1 MTALLIVLAVVTV
14 MLGAALNML
23 ANWANPPR
31 WLKPWHRVAGICV
44 CIAILVVVAVVVVV
58 REQDDNSQ
66 TPPSKRVR
74 ASTVEEL
81 APQLAAARLITVDDS
96 AGRPVLFASRLDGR
110 NRVRLWD
117 MPDSWPGAMV
127 DDNTVVLSAVW
138 EERDVE
144 RLEVFS
150 SDGVFQRALTEPASD
165 ESDTSPSVAGDT
177 VYFIRNSWKDYEG
190 GRSLER
196 SRLMSVPVAGG
207 AVTEVAVDGAELR
220 AVDAA
225 PDGRLVAGTCVA
237 DGPSGGCVV
246 DTHTGTVTRFGSE
259 QAASMDEV
267 AVSADG
273 QYVAYSSPATNPYG
287 QTQIYAYNLESGAT
301 TALSALPG
309 MNGSPAWAPE
319 GPCLVFDHY
328 ERTAGASV
336 YLSCLTPDPVTVP
349 AIPVGASPVWLPR

>member
-1 MTALLIVLAVVTV
+1 MCFVVL
-14 MLGAALNML
+14 
-23 ANWANPPR
+23 
-31 WLKPWHRVAGICV
+31 VA
-44 CIAILVVVAVVVVV
+44 VAVVAVV
-58 REQDDNSQ
+58 REQDDDPQ
-66 TPPSKRVR
+66 RPPSKGAR
-74 ASTVEEL
+74 ANTVEEL

-96 AGRPVLFASRLDGR
+96 AGRPVLFASRVDGR

-117 MPDSWPGAMV
+117 MPDSWPGTMV
-127 DDNTVVLSAVW
+127 DDHTVVLAAVW

-144 RLEVFS
+144 RLEVFT

-177 VYFIRNSWKDYEG
+177 VYFIRNFWKDYEG

-196 SRLMSVPVAGG
+196 SRLMSVPISGG
-207 AVTEVAVDGAELR
+207 AATEVGVDGAELR
-220 AVDAA
+220 TVDAV

-246 DTHTGTVTRFGSE
+246 DTDTGSVTWFGSE
-259 QAASMDEV
+259 QAASVDEV

-287 QTQIYAYNLESGAT
+287 QTQVYVYNLDSSTT
-301 TALSALPG
+301 TALSALSG
-309 MNGSPAWAPE
+309 LNGNPAWAPE

-336 YLSCLTPDPVTVP
+336 YLGCLTPDPVTVL
-349 AIPVGASPVWLPR
+349 AVPVGASPIWLPR